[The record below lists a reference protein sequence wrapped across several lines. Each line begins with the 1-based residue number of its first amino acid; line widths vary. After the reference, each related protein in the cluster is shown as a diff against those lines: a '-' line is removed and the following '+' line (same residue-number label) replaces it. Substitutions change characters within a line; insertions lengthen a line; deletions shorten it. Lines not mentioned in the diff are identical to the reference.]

1 MAAIQKMIKHP
12 DTGKRMNRVYVNGK
26 GWFTWNTAYH
36 VYNSTANYDQLQ
48 ESEVDKIDFTKEREN
63 RSSAA

>member
-1 MAAIQKMIKHP
+1 
-12 DTGKRMNRVYVNGK
+12 MNRVYINRK

-48 ESEVDKIDFTKEREN
+48 ESEVDKIDFAKEREK
-63 RSSAA
+63 RSAIA